1 MAGDSPEILSTILQE
16 GTVEK
21 VWNMLQNIKLMNIE
35 ISKNT
40 IWFLK
45 NVMSGKNYNGDLVII
60 IRMVGLIIENNCFEE
75 ELFESCSQVLS
86 QVGNRQSNGQIFLG
100 VWNEISMLLLKI
112 TCYFNSHFEK
122 LTEKTISYCLN
133 FILIFLNDD
142 ETIEVFLFFI
152 LFFLLLNFFI
162 YFKLIVKVGIISLY
176 RKTVL
181 NPSPKVRQ
189 ASFLALGNIF
199 GSNAEVIDFCF
210 KSSQSIF
217 KSLLETIQKDTHFK
231 VFYLKFHR
239 I

>member
-16 GTVEK
+16 GTVDK
-21 VWNMLQNIKLMNIE
+21 IWNLLQNIKLMNIE

-60 IRMVGLIIENNCFEE
+60 IRMVGIIIENNCFEE

-86 QVGNRQSNGQIFLG
+86 QVGNRQPNGQNFLV
-100 VWNEISMLLLKI
+100 VWNEVSMLLLKI

-142 ETIEVFLFFI
+142 EIIEVFLSFYVFHYFLI
-152 LFFLLLNFFI
+152 LS
-162 YFKLIVKVGIISLY
+162 SL
-176 RKTVL
+176 
-181 NPSPKVRQ
+181 
-189 ASFLALGNIF
+189 
-199 GSNAEVIDFCF
+199 
-210 KSSQSIF
+210 
-217 KSLLETIQKDTHFK
+217 
-231 VFYLKFHR
+231 
-239 I
+239 